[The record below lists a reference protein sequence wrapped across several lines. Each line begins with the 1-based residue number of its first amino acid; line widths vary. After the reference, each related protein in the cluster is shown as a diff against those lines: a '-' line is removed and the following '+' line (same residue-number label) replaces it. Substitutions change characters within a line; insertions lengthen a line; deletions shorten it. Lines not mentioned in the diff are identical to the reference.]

1 MNGKVLM
8 PPFRLLKSGS
18 VIICPCSDGQSIY
31 LLLLGERGRGR
42 ERLALK
48 MKVTASS
55 SYFGKKIRGTWK
67 MMMVGQVQI
76 DSPFHF

>member
-18 VIICPCSDGQSIY
+18 VIICSCSDGQSIY
-31 LLLLGERGRGR
+31 LLLLGEREREREREG

-48 MKVTASS
+48 MIVTASS
-55 SYFGKKIRGTWK
+55 SYYGKR
-67 MMMVGQVQI
+67 
-76 DSPFHF
+76 